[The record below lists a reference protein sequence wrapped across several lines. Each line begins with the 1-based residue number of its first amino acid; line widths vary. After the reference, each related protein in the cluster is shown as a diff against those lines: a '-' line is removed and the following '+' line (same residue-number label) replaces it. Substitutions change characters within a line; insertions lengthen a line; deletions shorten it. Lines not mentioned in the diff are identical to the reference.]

1 MSIIESIG
9 CRTVPDR
16 VLFHGIKRSDIARSR
31 TFRSGLLGANYGL
44 EADFGFGSP
53 AEVGDRAGRVG
64 SWRTSGRN
72 STKSGH
78 SMMAGPISLH
88 GPGRPSAIPDGVR
101 SVKGSV

>member
-44 EADFGFGSP
+44 EADFGFGSK
-53 AEVGDRAGRVG
+53 AAGR
-64 SWRTSGRN
+64 
-72 STKSGH
+72 STPGLVRSASKSGNTA
-78 SMMAGPISLH
+78 SKCPELK
-88 GPGRPSAIPDGVR
+88 
-101 SVKGSV
+101 VKPT